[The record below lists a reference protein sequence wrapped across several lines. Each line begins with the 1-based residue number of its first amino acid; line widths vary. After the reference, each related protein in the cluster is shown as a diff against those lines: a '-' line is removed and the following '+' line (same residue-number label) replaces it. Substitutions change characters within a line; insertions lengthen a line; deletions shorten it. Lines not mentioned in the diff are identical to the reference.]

1 MTMKTR
7 FYLMVLLAAAAV
19 PACKK
24 NQIPDTTGSEQA
36 ININTSIDALTK
48 SPQLDADGKG
58 SFSAGDVFSLAVA
71 DSRGQK
77 ALFDYTVGST
87 QLHWTDISF
96 SAEAGRLDF
105 YACYPKQD
113 LSGGSFTFN
122 ISDASEK
129 DLLVARAAGVSQG
142 TDGTIEM
149 SFRHLMHRLV
159 INYTIEDESF
169 GQLDEISTVCTANS
183 ECSVELPDFR
193 ISVSVPS
200 KAEFTGTGNT
210 VSFLLLPQSASEIG
224 LKVSAGDI
232 SEEFV
237 LSDFSNAPESLNSGE
252 QLTVDVTLKD
262 GKIVLGNTVIEGWG
276 DQGTIGGE
284 IIL

>member
-1 MTMKTR
+1 MNSR
-7 FYLMVLLAAAAV
+7 IFFAAALFAAV
-19 PACKK
+19 TVSGCRK
-24 NQIPDTTGSEQA
+24 NDVSRPDGA
-36 ININTSIDALTK
+36 INMKFGIEGLTK

-77 ALFDYTVGST
+77 ALFDYTIGST
-87 QLHWTDISF
+87 QLYWKDISF
-96 SAEAGRLDF
+96 LAEDGKLDF
-105 YACYPKQD
+105 YAFYPKQD
-113 LSGGSFTFN
+113 LSGGSFDFN
-122 ISDASEK
+122 MSDASEK
-129 DLLVARAAGVSQG
+129 DLLVARTSGVSQG
-142 TDGTIEM
+142 TEGTIAM
-149 SFRHLMHRLV
+149 SFRHAMHRLV

-169 GQLDEISTVCTANS
+169 DQQGEISTVCTANS
-183 ECSVELPDFR
+183 ECRVELPDFR
-193 ISVSVPS
+193 MYVFPS

-237 LSDFSNAPESLNSGE
+237 LSDFSDAPESLNSGE
-252 QLTVDVTLKD
+252 QLTVDITLKD